1 VRAPRS
7 EVLIGTVV
15 RLEPLSVE
23 HVPDLT
29 AAAAYDEIWT
39 WTGPARMDDRDAV
52 AAYVDDAV
60 ADPGRVP
67 FAVVVDGRAVGSSSY
82 LDIDL
87 SVGGIEVGHTWYTPS
102 VWQSAVNPE
111 CKLLLLG
118 HAFEELGAGRVTLK
132 TDGRNARSQAAI
144 RKLGARYDGTLRHH
158 RRRPDGSIR
167 DTACFSVLAT
177 EWPGVRAGLL
187 DRIARAGRP
196 VPPAAGR

>member
-1 VRAPRS
+1 MRAPRP
-7 EVLIGTVV
+7 EVLAGAVV
-15 RLEPLSVE
+15 RLEPLSHQ

-39 WTGPARMDDRDAV
+39 WTGPGRMGTTEGVR
-52 AAYVDDAV
+52 AYVDAAL
-60 ADPGRVP
+60 ADPDRVP

-87 SVGGIEVGHTWYTPS
+87 AVAGLEIGHTWYTPA

-118 HAFEELGAGRVTLK
+118 HAFEALAAGRVTLK
-132 TDGRNARSQAAI
+132 TDGGNARSQAAI

-167 DTACFSVLAT
+167 DSAYFSVLAS
-177 EWPGVRAGLL
+177 EWPEVRAGLL
-187 DRIARAGRP
+187 ARLGRAGRP
-196 VPPAAGR
+196 